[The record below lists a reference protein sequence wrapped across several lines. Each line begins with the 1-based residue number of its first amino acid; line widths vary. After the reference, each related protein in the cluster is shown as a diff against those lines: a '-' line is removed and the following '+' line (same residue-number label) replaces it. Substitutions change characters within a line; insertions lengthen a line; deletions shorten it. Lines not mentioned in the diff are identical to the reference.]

1 MPVGP
6 RPRRDPTDDWDQLR
20 LLVASPELAPYRTR
34 RRRDENDGQAPL
46 FTLEQERA
54 SG

>member
-1 MPVGP
+1 VEPESDGHP
-6 RPRRDPTDDWDQLR
+6 ARRR
-20 LLVASPELAPYRTR
+20 APDRTR

-54 SG
+54 GG